1 MTPDTGPPLK
11 RENSKRHAPPN
22 PYSIT
27 GVNPKHSHGLG
38 IWGNPRVVMGVRVD
52 SELKKRF
59 NLVARR
65 VFGSVCN
72 PIESFMATVVS
83 CAESGVN
90 FGNTIEV
97 GTIVIERN
105 LRERRSL
112 IVEKAKPTATPDVKC
127 DFCGRA
133 PVIGTF
139 RHTSGIQKHACG
151 YHAGILKNHAKWEIA
166 NDVNPRPSRGSEET
180 K

>member
-1 MTPDTGPPLK
+1 
-11 RENSKRHAPPN
+11 
-22 PYSIT
+22 
-27 GVNPKHSHGLG
+27 
-38 IWGNPRVVMGVRVD
+38 MGVRVD
-52 SELKKRF
+52 SEFKKRF
-59 NLVARR
+59 NLVAKR

-112 IVEKAKPTATPDVKC
+112 VVEKAKPTAVPELKC
-127 DFCGRA
+127 DFCGKV
-133 PVIGTF
+133 PVVEVF
-139 RHTSGIQKHACG
+139 RHKASGIQKRACG
-151 YHAGILKNHAKWEIA
+151 YHARTLKNHAKWEIA
-166 NDVNPRPSRGSEET
+166 NGSNLRPSKAVEE
-180 K
+180 KEQ